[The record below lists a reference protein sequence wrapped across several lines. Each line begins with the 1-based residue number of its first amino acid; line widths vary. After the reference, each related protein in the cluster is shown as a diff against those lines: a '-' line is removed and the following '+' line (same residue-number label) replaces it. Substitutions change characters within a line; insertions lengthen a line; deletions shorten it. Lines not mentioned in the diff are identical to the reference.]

1 MFEKLLAG
9 GFSSNQP
16 LSLMDRIRGMQKK
29 EVPRATHSTQPSLL
43 FPLEGINTDEVL
55 VPWEAIGKLIPHR
68 GEMLLLDYVAWMDE
82 GLSRAVAV
90 KKLRHDE
97 FWVHGHFPGNPIMP
111 GALLVEAGSQLALYL
126 ANRKVVEPALGL
138 FLRIEN
144 ARFRTMIGPG
154 EELVLLCKE
163 IQQARNIFSYDVQG
177 VVRNR
182 IVFDSRIVGKLSKK
196 KPAESFS
203 QVEGAA

>member
-1 MFEKLLAG
+1 
-9 GFSSNQP
+9 
-16 LSLMDRIRGMQKK
+16 
-29 EVPRATHSTQPSLL
+29 
-43 FPLEGINTDEVL
+43 
-55 VPWEAIGKLIPHR
+55 LIPHR